1 MQACPWAGAHSS
13 QKYCTAEIQNY
24 KTLSMLNTGNE
35 GTFFFFCCQT
45 VQSPYKGVSVIS
57 DESTTT
63 DLTDR
68 QHTDL
73 HQKR

>member
-35 GTFFFFCCQT
+35 GTFFFS
-45 VQSPYKGVSVIS
+45 VVRLYKVHTKVFLSLVMKALP
-57 DESTTT
+57 
-63 DLTDR
+63 LT
-68 QHTDL
+68 
-73 HQKR
+73 